1 MKVLKDSKNILSIED
16 MLNRAQREKELVNSS
31 ISQKLSTNR
40 TNG

>member
-16 MLNRAQREKELVNSS
+16 MLNRAQGEKELVNGS